1 MSPGGYSRIS
11 RPPLRQAAG
20 IPAFTTKGSN
30 RSMDLRLSGRTA
42 LITGGSRGI
51 GFGVAQSLAAEGCHL
66 HLSSRNA
73 ADLETARS
81 KLQAAHKINVT
92 CHALDLSLSENA
104 KKLSKTCRD
113 VDILINNAGAIPQG
127 TLTGLDEKTWRDSWD
142 LKVFGYINLARDIY
156 AAMCERRRGVIVNI
170 IGGAGER
177 PTNGYIA
184 GSMGNASLMAF
195 SRALGA
201 ESPSHGV
208 RVLGLNPSATATDRG
223 VVRWRNQAQKDL
235 GDPERW
241 PELTKG
247 FPFGRPATVEEI
259 ADVVAFLCSDRA
271 SYMSGTIISV
281 DGGAAWRK

>member
-1 MSPGGYSRIS
+1 
-11 RPPLRQAAG
+11 
-20 IPAFTTKGSN
+20 
-30 RSMDLRLSGRTA
+30 MDLELSGRTA

-73 ADLETARS
+73 ADLEAARNKIMS
-81 KLQAAHKINVT
+81 AHKVNVT
-92 CHALDLSLSENA
+92 CHALDLAVSGNA
-104 KKLSKTCRD
+104 RKLGQACRD
-113 VDILINNAGAIPQG
+113 VDILVNNAGAIPQG
-127 TLTGLDEKTWRDSWD
+127 TLTGLDEKTWRESWD
-142 LKVFGYINLARDIY
+142 LKVFGYINLAREIY

-177 PTNGYIA
+177 PTAGYIA
-184 GSMGNASLMAF
+184 GSMANAGLMAF

-201 ESPSHGV
+201 ESPNHGV
-208 RVLGLNPSATATDRG
+208 RVIGLNPSATATDRG
-223 VVRWRNQAQKDL
+223 VMRWRNQAQKDL

-241 PELTKG
+241 RELTKG

-271 SYMSGTIISV
+271 SYVSGTVISV
-281 DGGAAWRK
+281 DGGAAARK